1 MKFIKFT
8 TYVSNIFVLIL
19 FVLAMATLLPRLAG
33 LQPYNIETQ
42 SMAPEYASGTL
53 IYVKKTDFDKLKPGD
68 VITYVN
74 PEGSAVTHRITEI
87 DSEDRS
93 LRTKGDANEF
103 EDIMSVTE
111 ENIVGKVVFKIPHLG
126 VVTEFLTNAVRSI
139 FSERSI

>member
-19 FVLAMATLLPRLAG
+19 FVLAMVTLLPRLAG

>member
-19 FVLAMATLLPRLAG
+19 FVLAMAMLFPRLAG

-42 SMAPEYASGTL
+42 SMAPEYAAGTL

-87 DSEDRS
+87 DNEDRS

-103 EDIMSVTE
+103 EDIMSVAE
-111 ENIVGKVVFKIPHLG
+111 ENIVGKVVFKVPRLG

>member
-19 FVLAMATLLPRLAG
+19 FVLAMATLIPRLAG

>member
-19 FVLAMATLLPRLAG
+19 FVLAMAMLFPRLAG

-87 DSEDRS
+87 DNEDRS

>member
-19 FVLAMATLLPRLAG
+19 FVLAMATLIPRLAG

-74 PEGSAVTHRITEI
+74 PEGSAVTHRITKI

>member
-87 DSEDRS
+87 DNEDRS

-103 EDIMSVTE
+103 EDIMSVAE

>member
-1 MKFIKFT
+1 MRFIKFT
-8 TYVSNIFVLIL
+8 TYASNIFVLIL
-19 FVLAMATLLPRLAG
+19 FILAMATLFPRLAG

-42 SMAPEYASGTL
+42 SMAPDYPSGTL
-53 IYVKKTDFDKLKPGD
+53 IYVKETDFEKLEPGD

-74 PEGSAVTHRITEI
+74 PDGNAVTHRITEI
-87 DSEDRS
+87 DIEDRS

-111 ENIVGKVVFKIPHLG
+111 ENIVGKVVFKVPYVGH
-126 VVTEFLTNAVRSI
+126 VSEFLTNAIRSI

>member
-8 TYVSNIFVLIL
+8 THASNIFVLIL
-19 FVLAMATLLPRLAG
+19 FVLAMAMLFPRLAG

-42 SMAPEYASGTL
+42 SMAPEYAAGTL

-87 DSEDRS
+87 DNEDRS
-93 LRTKGDANEF
+93 LRTKGDANKF
-103 EDIMSVTE
+103 EDIMSVAE
-111 ENIVGKVVFKIPHLG
+111 ENIVGKVVFKVPHLG

>member
-19 FVLAMATLLPRLAG
+19 FVLAMATLIPRLAG

-87 DSEDRS
+87 DSEYRS

>member
-42 SMAPEYASGTL
+42 SMAPEYAAGTL

-87 DSEDRS
+87 DNEDRS

-103 EDIMSVTE
+103 EDIMSVAE
-111 ENIVGKVVFKIPHLG
+111 ENIVGKVVFKVPRLG

>member
-8 TYVSNIFVLIL
+8 THASNIFVLIL
-19 FVLAMATLLPRLAG
+19 FVLAMAMLFPRLAG

-42 SMAPEYASGTL
+42 SMAPEYAAGTL

-87 DSEDRS
+87 DNEDRS

-103 EDIMSVTE
+103 EDIMSVAE
-111 ENIVGKVVFKIPHLG
+111 ENIVGKVVFKVPHLG

>member
-19 FVLAMATLLPRLAG
+19 FVLAMATLIPRLAG

-103 EDIMSVTE
+103 EDIMSITE

>member
-19 FVLAMATLLPRLAG
+19 FVLAMAMLFPRLAG

>member
-42 SMAPEYASGTL
+42 SMAPEYAAGTL
-53 IYVKKTDFDKLKPGD
+53 IYVKRTDFEKLKPGD

-74 PEGSAVTHRITEI
+74 PDGNAVTHRITEI

-103 EDIMSVTE
+103 EDIMSVNE

-126 VVTEFLTNAVRSI
+126 VVTEFLTNAIRSI

>member
-42 SMAPEYASGTL
+42 SMAPEYAAGTL

-87 DSEDRS
+87 DNEDRS

-103 EDIMSVTE
+103 EDIMSVAE
-111 ENIVGKVVFKIPHLG
+111 ENIVGKVVFKVPHLG